1 MNPSEKKI
9 QLAVV
14 IPTFNRS
21 ENLREC
27 IRHFD
32 KQIVPENVELSLVI
46 SNTASTDDTPQ
57 MLDQLLES
65 RSDLHLTNTMLDWED
80 GNYGGMLNALPEKI
94 DWIWLMGDDDQ
105 FVSPNSVSKISR
117 LISENATNDNF
128 AFIHACDSKRSKN
141 TGKVYCDTTFNMCKK
156 FGYLEMLGWFTSLVV
171 RKSEFVQAVAD
182 CEKARQSYQNHTL
195 ANKPYSA
202 FFHSGYFFQHLHEKD
217 AAFLDEP
224 LVCEQIA
231 SDKNKT
237 ADRWRDANTGERYLF
252 IADDFQRLKDE
263 NINLANLPSQFFKYH
278 KYHLWDRLMSFQID
292 ATLELAELNE
302 KVAIQSYLP
311 RFLQNWS
318 RVEFIATL
326 LLRTETQKWLIITS
340 RLIKANCLALLH
352 KPHDKN
358 IVKLLKEMRELLT
371 LNCYD
376 YQIDFSEAEIF
387 RK

>member
-1 MNPSEKKI
+1 MNQSEKKI

-32 KQIVPENVELSLVI
+32 KQIVPDHVELSLVI

-57 MLDQLLES
+57 MLDQLLKS

-80 GNYGGMLNALPEKI
+80 GNYGGMLDALPEKI

-117 LISENATNDNF
+117 LISKNAANDNF

-141 TGKVYCDTTFNMCKK
+141 TGKVYCDTTFNLCKK

-302 KVAIQSYLP
+302 KVAIQSYLT

-318 RVEFIATL
+318 RVEFIATML
-326 LLRTETQKWLIITS
+326 LKTETQKWLIITS
-340 RLIKANCLALLH
+340 RIIKANCLALLH